1 VTTWDPANSPNA
13 TLTGGNLVATFN
25 SSSFSNGAL
34 SNTSKSSGKFVFD
47 VGIVCSNPSDNAI
60 GITQGA
66 PPGAYYDSPTSWLF
80 VPQSGYSMVRN
91 NGGSVAT
98 EFTAPPPTSPYTLRV
113 YVDLTALKVY
123 FSIGGVYYF
132 GGDASAGTGGL
143 TIPSGAFYING
154 FSTAG
159 GDALTLNPSPT
170 GLPAGWSAWDAPP
183 RIDGKD
189 HATGFSGTTRTLTLT
204 TTQPNDYIIVSAVT
218 NSTGIA
224 SVVGSSLGAFTLIS
238 SAARGGTSSLQ
249 VWAKFAASPL
259 TSEVITVT
267 QDDSN
272 FMTCDAWAVAGTG
285 QTSLVWS
292 TGSPQKV
299 DNASTSVSITTT
311 EAKSVVIGAHAVND
325 NGVTPASGFTLI
337 YGSDYALTQ
346 YKELSAAGTE
356 TISGG
361 SSTLQASI
369 AIAIPIAVVGGG
381 ATLTASGL
389 TNTAPKLG
397 PAYLTLNGFG
407 IKWNPADQS
416 NVTVTGSGLIATV
429 NNTGSVNGIRATT
442 SKSGSGKWVVD
453 FTVNNQNGGF
463 YGFEIGGKNPYYDN
477 GLGIYQLHIYSGG
490 VLFEEASGSWLFF
503 DNTTLAGGYPAYGT
517 PFTVRFF
524 MDLDNGKFYVQINGT
539 NMGGCNPTAQTG
551 GFSFT
556 PSGPL
561 FPFFG
566 GLYSGESAT
575 LNPTPTSLPAGWSPW
590 EAPFAPLVLGDYP
603 LDFGLNAF
611 LLANKIVVCSQKPTT
626 YTEANSTYK
635 IGEKTFSGG
644 VGTVW
649 DVSTGNGAMISSGG
663 GTIATSNGI
672 NSWCNAV
679 GGGARTSGK
688 RCFQITCDFGADKSF
703 GIIQAGHTDPDGNDA
718 LCCNFYW
725 GSSYYFLRQNGGWLT
740 NEDTSADPTGIAD
753 VIRFFVDIDAS
764 KIYVTVNGNN
774 VLNTNVAAG
783 TGGVTFTNTNP
794 WVPFCKAVFG
804 GTAYTLDPNPTGLPS
819 GWTAWDGATGGG
831 VITAGPQ
838 DATPTGR
845 QVVTAAVTGGTVTTN
860 GTPTNWAIVDDT
872 NSRLLAAGDMTGSVA
887 VTTADSWTLDAMTI
901 NVP

>member
-91 NGGSVAT
+91 NGSAVAT

-123 FSIGGVYYF
+123 FSVGGVYYF

-143 TIPSGAFYING
+143 TIPSGAFYVNG

-189 HATGFSGTTRTLTLT
+189 HTTGFSGTTRTLTLT
-204 TTQPNDYIIVSAVT
+204 TTQANDYIIVAAVT
-218 NSTGIA
+218 NSDGIA
-224 SVVGSSLGAFTLIS
+224 SVTGSSLGSFTLIQ

-267 QDDSN
+267 QNDSN
-272 FMTCDAWAVAGTG
+272 FMTCDAFAVAGTG

-325 NGVTPASGFTLI
+325 NGVTPASGYTLI

-369 AIAIPIAVVGGG
+369 AVAIPIAVVGGG
-381 ATLTASGL
+381 ATLTAAGL
-389 TNTAPKLG
+389 TNTSPVFGAP
-397 PAYLTLNGFG
+397 
-407 IKWNPADQS
+407 
-416 NVTVTGSGLIATV
+416 
-429 NNTGSVNGIRATT
+429 
-442 SKSGSGKWVVD
+442 
-453 FTVNNQNGGF
+453 
-463 YGFEIGGKNPYYDN
+463 
-477 GLGIYQLHIYSGG
+477 
-490 VLFEEASGSWLFF
+490 
-503 DNTTLAGGYPAYGT
+503 TLAIP
-517 PFTVRFF
+517 
-524 MDLDNGKFYVQINGT
+524 
-539 NMGGCNPTAQTG
+539 
-551 GFSFT
+551 
-556 PSGPL
+556 
-561 FPFFG
+561 
-566 GLYSGESAT
+566 
-575 LNPTPTSLPAGWSPW
+575 
-590 EAPFAPLVLGDYP
+590 APLVLYDYT

-635 IGEKTFSGG
+635 IGEKTF
-644 VGTVW
+644 
-649 DVSTGNGAMISSGG
+649 A
-663 GTIATSNGI
+663 
-672 NSWCNAV
+672 
-679 GGGARTSGK
+679 GGGAGFAIDGSIHGNNTGGTTSVTLTTT
-688 RCFQITCDFGADKSF
+688 QSNDY
-703 GIIQAGHTDPDGNDA
+703 IIVTILSNGGPVTGVS
-718 LCCNFYW
+718 
-725 GSSYYFLRQNGGWLT
+725 GSSLGAFTR
-740 NEDTSADPTGIAD
+740 IA
-753 VIRFFVDIDAS
+753 
-764 KIYVTVNGNN
+764 
-774 VLNTNVAAG
+774 
-783 TGGVTFTNTNP
+783 FTNTGQLANVSEIWAKFSP
-794 WVPFCKAVFG
+794 AALTSEVITVTMTSSNYTTVDAFG
-804 GTAYTLDPNPTGLPS
+804 VS
-819 GWTAWDGATGGG
+819 GSNQTSLAWDAGSPVTSIWPGTTNPLSITTTTPDTMVIGHFYMPSNDTAFSPGTGYTFIGNGDFSSTEYQVFTSAGAKTVDVSVTVVGASCAVAIPKAAGGG
-831 VITAGPQ
+831 VVTAGPQ

-845 QVVTAAVTGGTVTTN
+845 QIVTAAVTGGTVTTN
-860 GTPTNWAIVDDT
+860 GTPTNWAIVDDA